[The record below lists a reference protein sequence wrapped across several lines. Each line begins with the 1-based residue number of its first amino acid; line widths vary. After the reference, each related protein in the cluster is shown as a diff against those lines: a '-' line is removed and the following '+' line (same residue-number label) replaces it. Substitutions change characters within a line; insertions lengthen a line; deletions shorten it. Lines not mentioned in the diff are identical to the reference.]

1 MARYGTD
8 PAMTGAVAI
17 IGFGEAG
24 MALAPPGALG
34 FDLRDDAWKHADF
47 DRCGV
52 RRCDTAAEAL
62 ADASLVLSL
71 VTADQALAVARAAAP
86 HLQPD
91 ALWLDGNSVA
101 PETKRAAAEAIEA
114 GGAHYVDVAIMAPV
128 HPACHAVP
136 VLLAGP
142 HAASAQA
149 ALRTLR
155 FTDLRIVAGPV
166 GSAAA
171 IKMIRSVMI
180 KGIEALSAEC
190 ALAADA
196 AGVLPEVLASLGAEW
211 ADKFDYSL
219 DRMMVHGSRRA
230 AEMGEVVATLDAL
243 GTGSAMARATRARQA
258 DLGAFGLAPPSGLHA
273 KLAVLRPFRLSDRA
287 A

>member
-1 MARYGTD
+1 
-8 PAMTGAVAI
+8 MTIAVAI

-24 MALAPPGALG
+24 MALAPPGAFG
-34 FDLRDDAWKHADF
+34 FDLRDDAHMRADF
-47 DRCGV
+47 HRCGV

-62 ADASLVLSL
+62 ADARLVLSL

-86 HLQPD
+86 HLQPGS
-91 ALWLDGNSVA
+91 LWIDGNSVA
-101 PETKRAAAEAIEA
+101 PDTKRAAAEAIEA
-114 GGAHYVDVAIMAPV
+114 AAGARYVDVAIMAPV
-128 HPACHAVP
+128 HPSRRTVP
-136 VLLAGP
+136 TLLAGP

-149 ALRTLR
+149 ALLALG
-155 FTDLRIVAGPV
+155 FTDLRVVAGPV

-211 ADKFDYSL
+211 AGKFDYNL
-219 DRMMVHGSRRA
+219 DRMIVHGTRRA
-230 AEMGEVVATLDAL
+230 AEMGEVVTTLDAL
-243 GTGSAMARATRARQA
+243 GTGSAMSRATQARQA
-258 DLGAFGLAPPSGLHA
+258 ELGAFGLTPPPGLDA
-273 KLAVLRPFRLSDRA
+273 KLAVLRPIRLAERA

>member
-1 MARYGTD
+1 
-8 PAMTGAVAI
+8 MTEAVAI

-24 MALAPPGALG
+24 MALAPAGALG
-34 FDLRDDAWKHADF
+34 FDLRDDLHKRADF

-62 ADASLVLSL
+62 ADASFVVSL
-71 VTADQALAVARAAAP
+71 VTADQALAAARAAAP
-86 HLQPD
+86 YLQPG
-91 ALWLDGNSVA
+91 ALWLDGNSIA
-101 PETKRAAAEAIEA
+101 PETKRAAAKAIEA
-114 GGAHYVDVAIMAPV
+114 AGARYVDVAIMAPV
-128 HPACHAVP
+128 HSARRAVP
-136 VLLAGP
+136 MLLAGP
-142 HAASAQA
+142 HATSAKP
-149 ALRTLR
+149 ALRALG

-171 IKMIRSVMI
+171 IKIIRSVMI

-190 ALAADA
+190 VLAADA

-211 ADKFDYSL
+211 ADKFDYNL

-243 GTGSAMARATRARQA
+243 GTGSAMARATQARQ
-258 DLGAFGLAPPSGLHA
+258 DNLGAFGLKPPPGLHA
-273 KLAVLRPFRLSDRA
+273 KLAVLRPFRLSERA